1 MKLKILSWN
10 VRGANDRAKRKII
23 KTFIRNQK
31 VDLLCIQETKI
42 QPMTEGVARSLGSGR
57 FLDWRALDADG
68 AAGGLLICWDKR
80 SMEVVEWEEGQYS
93 LSCRFKNVEDGAVW
107 VFTGVYGPFTKEARE
122 GMWEELGAVRGIW
135 EEPWCIGGD
144 FNSTLYQGER
154 SRQGRITSNMRR
166 FAHII
171 DELGWLDRFLVTPSW
186 LDNFSGVIQRRLPR
200 PVSDHFPILLEGG
213 GVRRGPSPFRFENMW
228 LKVEGFLDLIRCWWR
243 EIEVR
248 GTASYRLAAKTKEL
262 KQKLKVWNREVFG
275 HLEDNKRA
283 ALQQVDYW
291 DGVESER
298 SLSLEETELKKEAKE
313 SYQKWVMLE
322 ESHWRQLS
330 REVWLKEGDKNTGF
344 FHRMAN
350 AHRNNNTVDRV
361 KIDGVWLEEDQEVR
375 EGIANAFHQR
385 LSEDVGW
392 KADIEGIQ
400 LNRISQQEAK
410 SLEIP
415 FSENEI
421 HSALMEMNGDKAPG
435 PDGFTMAFWQSSWEF
450 VKEEILEM
458 FKEFHEQGS
467 FLKSLNNTFLVLIPK
482 KGGADDLGDFRP
494 ISLLGG
500 LYKLIA
506 KVLANRLKRV
516 LNKVVAPTQNA
527 FVMGRQI
534 LDASLIANEVIDS
547 WQKRKEKGLIC
558 KLDIE
563 KAYDSINWKFLL
575 KTLHKMG
582 FGPRWVGWMKSCI
595 STAKFSVLVNG
606 APAGFFPSSKGL
618 RQGDPWILL
627 WFEAASGLRIN
638 LDKSEIIPVGEVEE
652 IEVMAVELGCRV
664 GSLPS
669 HYLGLP
675 LGAPHKASSV
685 WDGVEEKV
693 RRRLARWKRQYISKG
708 GRITL
713 IRSVLA
719 SMPIYHMSLFRM
731 PKSVARRL
739 DKVQRDFLWGGG
751 SEVKKA
757 HLIKWEAIC
766 EDKSKGGL
774 GLRKLVLLNKAL
786 LGKWVW
792 RLAIDRDDLW
802 KQVIIEK
809 YGQEGHGWRAKKAI
823 GTIGVGVWKE
833 IWKESDWCW
842 DNMGFI
848 VGKGN
853 KINFWT
859 DVWCE
864 DTRLSQRF
872 PHLYAMAT
880 YRDATVEEM
889 WDQNFGQGGWN
900 LRFLRDFNDW
910 ELEMIGNLLNVLRSY
925 KPSMEKDSVRWKGG
939 RNGKFRVKEAYRVV
953 TRPNDIG
960 FPSRCIWVDS
970 ATWGRVLTLDRL
982 QKRGWQLPNCCFLCG
997 CEEETVNHILIHCI
1011 VVRVL
1016 WDIVL
1021 GLSGV
1026 QWVFPE
1032 TVKGVLTSW
1041 RGPFVGKKRKKIWKS
1056 IPLCIFWTVWKERN
1070 RLAFR
1075 GGELNIQK
1083 LKNSFVC
1090 SLWSWARLYIGKE
1103 RMSLIGFLEWLAS
1116 N

>member
-1 MKLKILSWN
+1 MAPPGSTN
-10 VRGANDRAKRKII
+10 GDGE
-23 KTFIRNQK
+23 QK
-31 VDLLCIQETKI
+31 K
-42 QPMTEGVARSLGSGR
+42 
-57 FLDWRALDADG
+57 
-68 AAGGLLICWDKR
+68 
-80 SMEVVEWEEGQYS
+80 EEN
-93 LSCRFKNVEDGAVW
+93 R
-107 VFTGVYGPFTKEARE
+107 
-122 GMWEELGAVRGIW
+122 
-135 EEPWCIGGD
+135 
-144 FNSTLYQGER
+144 
-154 SRQGRITSNMRR
+154 
-166 FAHII
+166 
-171 DELGWLDRFLVTPSW
+171 
-186 LDNFSGVIQRRLPR
+186 
-200 PVSDHFPILLEGG
+200 
-213 GVRRGPSPFRFENMW
+213 
-228 LKVEGFLDLIRCWWR
+228 KVE
-243 EIEVR
+243 
-248 GTASYRLAAKTKEL
+248 EL

-298 SLSLEETELKKEAKE
+298 SLSLEETEVKKEAKE

-421 HSALMEMNGDKAPG
+421 HSALMEMSGDKAPR

-500 LYKLIA
+500 LYKLMA

-582 FGPRWVGWMKSCI
+582 FGPRWVGWMRSCI
-595 STAKFSVLVNG
+595 STAKFSVLING
-606 APAGFFPSSKGL
+606 VPAGFFPSSKGL
-618 RQGDPWILL
+618 RQGDPLSPYLFVLGMEVLDALIRRAVAGGYLSGCSIKGDRRHTLKISHLFFADDTIVFCEANKEHLTYLSWILL

-652 IEVMAVELGCRV
+652 IEAMAVELGCRV

-685 WDGVEEKV
+685 WDGVEERV

-731 PKSVARRL
+731 PKAVARRL

-766 EDKSKGGL
+766 EAKSNGGL

-859 DVWCE
+859 DAWCE

-872 PHLYAMAT
+872 PHLYAMAAH
-880 YRDATVEEM
+880 REATVEEM

-910 ELEMIGNLLNVLRSY
+910 ELEMIGNLLHVLRSY
-925 KPSMEKDSVRWKGG
+925 KPSMEEDSVRWKGG

-960 FPSRCIWVDS
+960 FPSRSIWVDS
-970 ATWGRVLTLDRL
+970 VPTKVAFYAWEATWGRVLTLDRL
-982 QKRGWQLPNCCFLCG
+982 QKRGWQFPNCCFLCG

-1021 GLSGV
+1021 GLSA
-1026 QWVFPE
+1026 QLSSACL
-1032 TVKGVLTSW
+1032 KGATGDLTFNK
-1041 RGPFVGKKRKKIWKS
+1041 GTNKMDEEFIVPAI
-1056 IPLCIFWTVWKERN
+1056 
-1070 RLAFR
+1070 
-1075 GGELNIQK
+1075 
-1083 LKNSFVC
+1083 
-1090 SLWSWARLYIGKE
+1090 
-1103 RMSLIGFLEWLAS
+1103 
-1116 N
+1116 

>member
-1 MKLKILSWN
+1 
-10 VRGANDRAKRKII
+10 
-23 KTFIRNQK
+23 
-31 VDLLCIQETKI
+31 
-42 QPMTEGVARSLGSGR
+42 
-57 FLDWRALDADG
+57 
-68 AAGGLLICWDKR
+68 
-80 SMEVVEWEEGQYS
+80 
-93 LSCRFKNVEDGAVW
+93 
-107 VFTGVYGPFTKEARE
+107 
-122 GMWEELGAVRGIW
+122 
-135 EEPWCIGGD
+135 
-144 FNSTLYQGER
+144 
-154 SRQGRITSNMRR
+154 
-166 FAHII
+166 
-171 DELGWLDRFLVTPSW
+171 
-186 LDNFSGVIQRRLPR
+186 
-200 PVSDHFPILLEGG
+200 
-213 GVRRGPSPFRFENMW
+213 
-228 LKVEGFLDLIRCWWR
+228 
-243 EIEVR
+243 
-248 GTASYRLAAKTKEL
+248 
-262 KQKLKVWNREVFG
+262 
-275 HLEDNKRA
+275 
-283 ALQQVDYW
+283 
-291 DGVESER
+291 
-298 SLSLEETELKKEAKE
+298 
-313 SYQKWVMLE
+313 
-322 ESHWRQLS
+322 
-330 REVWLKEGDKNTGF
+330 
-344 FHRMAN
+344 MAE
-350 AHRNNNTVDRV
+350 
-361 KIDGVWLEEDQEVR
+361 K
-375 EGIANAFHQR
+375 
-385 LSEDVGW
+385 
-392 KADIEGIQ
+392 
-400 LNRISQQEAK
+400 
-410 SLEIP
+410 
-415 FSENEI
+415 
-421 HSALMEMNGDKAPG
+421 
-435 PDGFTMAFWQSSWEF
+435 
-450 VKEEILEM
+450 
-458 FKEFHEQGS
+458 
-467 FLKSLNNTFLVLIPK
+467 
-482 KGGADDLGDFRP
+482 
-494 ISLLGG
+494 
-500 LYKLIA
+500 
-506 KVLANRLKRV
+506 
-516 LNKVVAPTQNA
+516 
-527 FVMGRQI
+527 
-534 LDASLIANEVIDS
+534 
-547 WQKRKEKGLIC
+547 KEKGLIC

-582 FGPRWVGWMKSCI
+582 FGPRWLGWMWSCI

-606 APAGFFPSSKGL
+606 VPAGFFPSSKGL
-618 RQGDPWILL
+618 RQGDPLSPYLFVLGMEVLDALIRRVVAGGYLSGCSIKGDRRHNLKISHLFFADDTIVFCEANKEHLTHLSWILL

-638 LDKSEIIPVGEVEE
+638 LDKSEIIPVGVVEE
-652 IEVMAVELGCRV
+652 IEEMAVELGCRV

-751 SEVKKA
+751 SEEKKA

-792 RLAIDRDDLW
+792 RFAIDRDDLW
-802 KQVIIEK
+802 KQVIIAK
-809 YGQEGHGWRAKKAI
+809 YGQEGHGWRAKKAY

-864 DTRLSQRF
+864 DARLSQSF
-872 PHLYAMAT
+872 PHLYAMASH
-880 YRDATVEEM
+880 RNATVEEM
-889 WDQNFGQGGWN
+889 WNQNFGQGGWN

-910 ELEMIGNLLNVLRSY
+910 ELEMIGNLLHVLRDY
-925 KPSMEKDSVRWKGG
+925 KPSMEEDSVRWKGG
-939 RNGKFRVKEAYRVV
+939 RNGKFRVKEAYRLM

-970 ATWGRVLTLDRL
+970 VPTKVAFYAWEATWGRVLTLDRL

-1032 TVKGVLTSW
+1032 TVKEVLTSW

-1103 RMSLIGFLEWLAS
+1103 RMSLIGFLE
-1116 N
+1116 